1 VLAYVYLLGTFSSGK
16 AALSEPRY
24 IKLCGLPALL
34 FYWNSL
40 RCSYRHVSSMDEL
53 KTSSDNKLLIQL
65 KSGNHLAYTEIY
77 DRYYYLIFIFAYKK
91 LRDEELTK
99 DFVQDLFIK
108 LWDKRDTLS
117 ENGKLSSYLYI
128 SIRSRIF
135 DYFAHQKVQH
145 KYLDFLK
152 NYQISAYEKTDHLI
166 REKDLNHYIEK
177 EIQALPKKMRQIF
190 ELSRKE
196 HLTHREIAQRLDTSE
211 HNVSKQIANA
221 LRIFRTKFTSK
232 L

>member
-1 VLAYVYLLGTFSSGK
+1 MADYKVHT
-16 AALSEPRY
+16 
-24 IKLCGLPALL
+24 
-34 FYWNSL
+34 
-40 RCSYRHVSSMDEL
+40 D
-53 KTSSDNKLLIQL
+53 TKLLIEL

-152 NYQISAYEKTDHLI
+152 SYQLSAYEKTDHLI
-166 REKDLNHYIEK
+166 REKELSHYIEK
-177 EIQALPKKMRQIF
+177 QIQALPKKMRLIF

-196 HLTHREIAQRLDTSE
+196 HLTHKEIAERLETSE
-211 HNVSKQIANA
+211 HNISKQIVNA
-221 LRIFRTKFTSK
+221 LKIFRTKFTSF
-232 L
+232 LPSIFL